1 MVALEDVETQKR
13 GIVVVLFNYH
23 YDGRDTIGMGPLLKF
38 MRGLPFKFM
47 GVHYCCSQE
56 SLPFF
61 LPFQNIIQYLIG
73 SDGRRHFRAQRGKNT
88 MYALQSR
95 VITMN
100 DSTTSNPLLLY
111 MYTIRCIRRL
121 HYGN

>member
-1 MVALEDVETQKR
+1 MVALEDVETQQR
-13 GIVVVLFNYH
+13 GVVIVLFQYH
-23 YDGRDTIGMGPLLKF
+23 YEGRDTIGTEPLLKF

-56 SLPFF
+56 SVPSF

-73 SDGRRHFRAQRGKNT
+73 SDGRKHFRTQRGKST
-88 MYALQSR
+88 VYALQSP
-95 VITMN
+95 VITLN
-100 DSTTSNPLLLY
+100 DSTTSNPLQP
-111 MYTIRCIRRL
+111 YTHAIRCIQRL